1 MHFLF
6 IALKRI
12 QNTAEF
18 DAAQCEYN
26 VSILLSTLIVILFK
40 SLHINVISKNIIVNT

>member
-12 QNTAEF
+12 QNTREW
-18 DAAQCEYN
+18 DAAPCEYN
-26 VSILLSTLIVILFK
+26 ISILLSTLIVILFK
-40 SLHINVISKNIIVNT
+40 SVHINVISKNIIVNT